1 MNRKII
7 CMIAMIAALVAVT
20 SVLVFSEDDH
30 AEGTKPVTLTAITGT
45 AVEVRWGTTY
55 PYMKFVI

>member
-1 MNRKII
+1 M

-45 AVEVRWGTTY
+45 AVEVEGGGVQ
-55 PYMKFVI
+55 PIHI